1 MRRCSRRAGDQQQ
14 KVIGIDGLR
23 EEVHGAFLHRGD
35 RILDTAVS
43 GHDDD
48 RDIGVDFLR
57 RAQHAE
63 AVAVGQTQIRQDD
76 RRLRLLQ
83 MLDRF
88 GLVTR
93 LDHGMA
99 LPLER
104 VPEHRPQ

>member
-1 MRRCSRRAGDQQQ
+1 MRP
-14 KVIGIDGLR
+14 
-23 EEVHGAFLHRGD
+23 FLHRGD
-35 RILDTAVS
+35 RILDAAVS

-48 RDIGVDFLR
+48 RHIGVELLR

-63 AVAVGQTQIRQDD
+63 AVPLRQPQVRQDD

-88 GLVTR
+88 GLIPG

-99 LPLER
+99 LPFER
-104 VPEHRPQ
+104 VPQHRAQ